1 MADPHIFALTNTS
14 LLFDATHLN
23 IDDSLS
29 IQNKIWTLAHRC
41 KVSDEFNDIVP
52 GANSL
57 TLYLKPNIALQSWVD
72 FLPTLWDEIQS
83 STYQSKHHIIET
95 TYDGVDLSYVADV
108 HNISVEEVINTHCK
122 NNYHVL
128 FLGFQ
133 PGFAYLSGLDEK
145 LHTHR
150 RSNPRIKVPKGSVA
164 IGGSQTGI
172 YPADTP
178 GGWHIIGHTTA
189 SLFDPNER
197 NPCLIQPGD
206 TLEFAAISIEN
217 RQ

>member
-29 IQNKIWTLAHRC
+29 IQNKIWTLAHNC
-41 KVSDEFNDIVP
+41 KLSDEFIDIVP

-57 TLYLKPNIALQSWVD
+57 TLYLKPTSDLESWIRL
-72 FLPTLWDEIQS
+72 LPTLWDEIKNN
-83 STYQSKHHIIET
+83 TYQSKHHIIET
-95 TYDGVDLSYVADV
+95 IYDGVDLNYIADV
-108 HNISVEEVINTHCK
+108 HNISVEDVINTHCQ

-150 RSNPRIKVPKGSVA
+150 RSDPRIKVPKGSVA

-178 GGWHIIGHTTA
+178 GGWHIIGHTTT
-189 SLFDPNER
+189 SLFDPTKQ

-206 TLEFAAISIEN
+206 TLEFTAISKESC
-217 RQ
+217 